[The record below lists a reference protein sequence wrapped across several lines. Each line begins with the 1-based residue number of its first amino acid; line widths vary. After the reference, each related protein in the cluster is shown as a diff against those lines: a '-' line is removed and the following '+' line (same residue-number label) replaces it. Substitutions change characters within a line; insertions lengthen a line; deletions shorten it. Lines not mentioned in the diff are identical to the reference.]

1 MPVVKMILTLKLSMV
16 IVMTMAWRK
25 IEAMVATRLNMM
37 TAMTLSNADHHHKAD

>member
-25 IEAMVATRLNMM
+25 IEAMVATSEHDDCND
-37 TAMTLSNADHHHKAD
+37 TE